1 MRVARPLLVVE
12 LWPNSLT
19 EYLGLQIWRAAG
31 EDAARCQRAV
41 ALPTTIHHQP
51 EAGLLIPVN
60 QLRFAWWVR
69 QGGRNAFNRDWSCC
83 CGWAFA
89 RNHGSDPIGAGERRS
104 HRSSRGRNGY
114 RDPGAL
120 LVHVARLARL
130 LPALAVLVR
139 GLRLRYDALSAARS
153 AHQRANPSRARR
165 PSEPG
170 AFFVRAG
177 RSHPLCSALGSARL
191 RRSQIDRR
199 PRHAQLVTGRARGP
213 RRRRPRPEPTARCR
227 R

>member
-1 MRVARPLLVVE
+1 MAFFIVALLKSREPMRVARPLRVIE

-31 EDAARCQRAV
+31 DDGARCQRAV

-60 QLRFAWWVR
+60 QLRFAWWVT

-89 RNHGSDPIGAGERRS
+89 RNHGTDPIGAGERRS
-104 HRSSRGRNGY
+104 HRSSGGRNGY

-120 LVHVARLARL
+120 LVQVARLARL

-139 GLRLRYDALSAARS
+139 G
-153 AHQRANPSRARR
+153 
-165 PSEPG
+165 
-170 AFFVRAG
+170 
-177 RSHPLCSALGSARL
+177 
-191 RRSQIDRR
+191 
-199 PRHAQLVTGRARGP
+199 AQTSI
-213 RRRRPRPEPTARCR
+213 
-227 R
+227 